1 MTNDEITVVL
11 DYLDETIKNQA
22 KEIEALHIRIDKL
35 EKRLANTEGMAQ
47 VSFMKGLF

>member
-22 KEIEALHIRIDKL
+22 KEIESLHLRIDKL
-35 EKRLANTEGMAQ
+35 EKRLNNTEAIAITN
-47 VSFMKGLF
+47 SMKGVL